1 VLSSTHGCA
10 RRGGRTTRAAISTA
24 AALVATAALAGPAS
38 ANLSAAGPVDG
49 STGFPESYTDAAGQ
63 TVDLCV
69 DPPECGAD
77 ASAPNAPGGEAVY
90 WSAETSDI
98 TRSGGGTVA
107 AIYAVEAAFGGD
119 NDDTPITFTRAV
131 PLRGAG
137 PGHVHRPDSVGPG
150 LGHDDRERERR
161 R

>member
-1 VLSSTHGCA
+1 MCAARWEDDPSRDLDCRGAGRHGRA
-10 RRGGRTTRAAISTA
+10 GRSREREPLGGRSH
-24 AALVATAALAGPAS
+24 
-38 ANLSAAGPVDG
+38 G

-98 TRSGGGTVA
+98 TLSGGGTVA

-119 NDDTPITFTRAV
+119 NDDTPITFTRTRYRFDGAARART
-131 PLRGAG
+131 PSRLRGA
-137 PGHVHRPDSVGPG
+137 G